1 MTFPKFLAG
10 FIGVLVAFA
19 ITTYAMTQSLWTTLV
34 QTLICAVIIQ
44 VGYFSAVL
52 FLVMREKAQRADTE
66 KDTGLGVDGA
76 APKPPQPL
84 KTSVTK
90 SR

>member
-10 FIGVLVAFA
+10 FLGVLAAFA
-19 ITTYAMTQSLWTTLV
+19 LTTYAITQSLWTTLI
-34 QTLICAVIIQ
+34 QTLICAFIVQ
-44 VGYFSAVL
+44 VGYFSAIL
-52 FLVMREKAQRADTE
+52 FLVMRERSKRAATE
-66 KDTGLGVDGA
+66 KDVGLGVDGN
-76 APKPPQPL
+76 APKPPQPF